1 MGTCVVGGGSSLS
14 GARIQTALNELDELL
29 SARGHLT
36 EERDFAGV
44 LWRRSRSNEEK
55 PYW

>member
-14 GARIQTALNELDELL
+14 GARIQTALNKLDELL